1 MFIAVSWQLQFKVF
15 SKFQQKQRGSWYFL
29 EVRCLDVLYLLVPK
43 NVATSSSAQIMA
55 PKMTT
60 SNGARILEYFE
71 YLDI

>member
-1 MFIAVSWQLQFKVF
+1 MSGCVVPGMAI
-15 SKFQQKQRGSWYFL
+15 
-29 EVRCLDVLYLLVPK
+29 PK